1 MADNRM
7 YLRCRGCGEAM
18 VLAKMHTGMGWY
30 SVMSA
35 EQKGQELL
43 DFIEKHHTCCNNIDE
58 YTRHVEF
65 DRDFEPFDLIYE
77 NDPDFALG
85 EEYVEKNR
93 ENVIKELDGEL

>member
-18 VLAKMHTGMGWY
+18 VLAKMNTGVGWY

-58 YTRHVEF
+58 YARYVET
-65 DRDFEPFDLIYE
+65 DRNFEPFDLIYE

-85 EEYVEKNR
+85 EDFVKKNR
-93 ENVIKELDGEL
+93 ENVIKELDSE

>member
-18 VLAKMHTGMGWY
+18 VLAKMHT
-30 SVMSA
+30 
-35 EQKGQELL
+35 
-43 DFIEKHHTCCNNIDE
+43 IDE
-58 YTRHVEF
+58 YARHVEF

-85 EEYVEKNR
+85 EHYMKKNR
-93 ENVIKELDGEL
+93 EKVIKELDSELWK

>member
-18 VLAKMHTGMGWY
+18 VLAKMNTGVGWY

-58 YTRHVEF
+58 YARYVETA
-65 DRDFEPFDLIYE
+65 RDFEPFDLIYE

-85 EEYVEKNR
+85 EHYMEKNR
-93 ENVIKELDGEL
+93 EKVIKELDSEL